1 MKCDNCQHCES
12 MALVCNKQCERCE
25 WRHMAR
31 SVSKQQ
37 DAWWL
42 MQKVQ
47 GKNMAEIEAYWQEVW
62 AHDDLKQA
70 ASG

>member
-1 MKCDNCQHCES
+1 MSYDHCET
-12 MALVCNKQCERCE
+12 MAHQYSSQCERCE

-31 SVSKQQ
+31 GISTQQ
-37 DAWWL
+37 DAWLL

-47 GKNMAEIEAYWQEVW
+47 GKNMAAIEAYWQKVW
-62 AHDDLKQA
+62 AHDDSKQA

>member
-1 MKCDNCQHCES
+1 MTCQHCEA
-12 MALVCNKQCERCE
+12 MAYQYNNQCERCE

-31 SVSKQQ
+31 GISTQQ
-37 DAWWL
+37 DPWWL

-47 GKNMAEIEAYWQEVW
+47 GKDMAAIEAYWQEVW
-62 AHDDLKQA
+62 AHDDSKQA

>member
-1 MKCDNCQHCES
+1 MTCDHCTAMSHTYSAQCQ
-12 MALVCNKQCERCE
+12 QCQ

-31 SVSKQQ
+31 SISKQQ

-47 GKNMAEIEAYWQEVW
+47 GKDMAEIEAYWKEVW

-70 ASG
+70 AGG

>member
-1 MKCDNCQHCES
+1 MKCDNCQH
-12 MALVCNKQCERCE
+12 MAHAYNSQCERCE

-31 SVSKQQ
+31 GISTQQ

-47 GKNMAEIEAYWQEVW
+47 GKDMAEIEAYWQEVW

>member
-1 MKCDNCQHCES
+1 MTCLHCEA
-12 MALVCNKQCERCE
+12 MAYQYSGQCERCE

-31 SVSKQQ
+31 GISTQQ

-47 GKNMAEIEAYWQEVW
+47 GKDMAVVEAYWQEVW
-62 AHDDLKQA
+62 AHDDSKQT